1 MSATIQ
7 DVAKKARVSVTTV
20 SRVLNGSLA
29 VRPQTKEWVLRVV
42 KELGYSPNLLARSL
56 KNRTSHTIGLVVDN
70 IANPFFAEMAKG
82 IEDLAGSKGY
92 SLFLCNT
99 DQSFSRGLNHLAVL
113 QKRGVDGIIYASIG
127 LDAEGVLPARIRA
140 LQKDGVATVLVGQ
153 QAPGQESNVIRTDDE
168 AGADQAGAHLIGL
181 GHRRIAYVGGPDTF
195 INRLRQKG
203 FERACREH
211 GLAIDPGLMV
221 TSNFRV
227 EGGLTA
233 TKALLS
239 TPERPTAVF
248 LANDLMAIGAVQAA
262 KEAGLRVPQDLAVV
276 GFDDIS
282 LASYLDPPLTTVR
295 MPKYELGRQAVAKL
309 LQIMAGA
316 SPGGEVILATELVVR
331 RSSGLPVN

>member
-1 MSATIQ
+1 MSATIR

-20 SRVLNGSLA
+20 SRVLNGSPA
-29 VRPQTKEWVLRVV
+29 VRPQTKEWVLRVI

-99 DQSFSRGLNHLAVL
+99 DQSFRRGLDHLTVL
-113 QKRGVDGIIYASIG
+113 ENRGVDGIIYASIA
-127 LDAEGVLPARIRA
+127 LDTEGVLQDRIRA
-140 LQKDGVATVLVGQ
+140 LQKNGVAAVLGRRV
-153 QAPGQESNVIRTDDE
+153 PGLESNAILTDDE
-168 AGADQAGAHLIGL
+168 EGAYQAVTHLIRL
-181 GHRRIAYVGGPDTF
+181 GHRRIAYVGGPDTLP
-195 INRLRQKG
+195 NRERKKG
-203 FERACREH
+203 YERACREH

-227 EGGLTA
+227 EGGLEA

-239 TPERPTAVF
+239 TPDRPTAVF
-248 LANDLMAIGAVQAA
+248 MGNDLMAIGAVQAA
-262 KEAGLRVPQDLAVV
+262 KQAGLRVPQDLAIV

-282 LASYLDPPLTTVR
+282 LASHLDPPLTTVR
-295 MPKYELGRQAVAKL
+295 MPKYELGRQAMAKL
-309 LQIMAGA
+309 LQIMAGE
-316 SPGGEVILATELVVR
+316 SPGEEVILPTELVVR
-331 RSSGLPVN
+331 RSSGVPVN